1 MAKRGLGKGLGALL
15 AEAEEETGMTLQ
27 KNNSAF
33 DESDMPQ
40 KISTANSTPNSS
52 IGGDTFIDIDLLKPN
67 PHQPRSE
74 FDEKTLQ
81 ELSDSIKEHGIIQSV
96 LVEEADKGTYYI
108 IAGER
113 RTRAAR
119 LAGLKKI
126 PVRIQKF
133 SESKKLEVA
142 LIENIQR
149 ENLNPLEE
157 AKAYNKLMELA
168 NIKQEEVARRVG
180 KNRSTVANA
189 LRLLKLPEDMQ
200 ASLSAGVFSAGHARA
215 VLSVI
220 NPSDQRILFARIIAS
235 GLSVREAE
243 QQATNLNGGNRSV
256 GATPKKPSVSKAD
269 PDYTSMEQQFIE
281 ALSTKVTLKGNYD
294 KGSITIDYF
303 SRDDLDRLYSILMKD
318 QNL

>member
-1 MAKRGLGKGLGALL
+1 VAKRGLGKGLGALL

-27 KNNSAF
+27 KNNSSF
-33 DESDMPQ
+33 DESDVPQ
-40 KISTANSTPNSS
+40 KISTANSTQSS
-52 IGGDTFIDIDLLKPN
+52 SMGGDTFIDIDLLKPN

-81 ELSDSIKEHGIIQSV
+81 ELSDSIKEHGIIQSI

-157 AKAYNKLMELA
+157 AKAYHKLMELA

-220 NPSDQRILFARIIAS
+220 NPSDQRILFARILAS

-256 GATPKKPSVSKAD
+256 GATPKKPSASKTD

-303 SRDDLDRLYSILMKD
+303 SRDDLDRLYSILMKNK
-318 QNL
+318 NL